1 MGLLIAL
8 IFAKI
13 GSKRVIGG
21 FTSFMLCL
29 FVLPMGIY
37 VVLKSRKMD
46 DKEADIA
53 LLKEFATPYKLNR
66 YGK

>member
-1 MGLLIAL
+1 MGLLIAF

-29 FVLPMGIY
+29 LIGPIGIY
-37 VVLKSRKMD
+37 LVFKSRRMD
-46 DKEADIA
+46 DKEADEA
-53 LLKEFATPYKLNR
+53 LLKEFATPSKS
-66 YGK
+66 KSTW